1 VSVARLRAVPDVS
14 VIVVAHDVRDEV
26 LACLRSLE
34 RHAGPLA
41 VEAFLVDNASTDGTA
56 EAVAERFPG
65 VEVVRLPENVGVAA
79 RNEGLRRARGRT
91 RMFLDSDARLT
102 AGALP
107 ELVGYLD
114 AHPEAG
120 LVGPRLVYEDGTLQ
134 LSARRYPPPLLPLL
148 RRPPLARFFDGSR
161 WVRRHLMAD
170 EPHDATREVEY
181 VLGACQ
187 LFTARAQA
195 AAGEIDPRI
204 FFGPDD
210 VEWCFRIR
218 RAGLAVVYHPAATVV
233 HAYRRTSASRPLS
246 RVALRQLEAFA
257 RFQWRWRRE
266 RAALL
271 AAGRRMDERAR
282 AARAGRARG
291 PE

>member
-1 VSVARLRAVPDVS
+1 VSVVPDVT

-26 LACLRSLE
+26 LACFGSVE
-34 RHAGPLA
+34 QHAAPASYELL
-41 VEAFLVDNASTDGTA
+41 LVDNASTDGTA
-56 EAVAERFPG
+56 EAVAERFPAA
-65 VEVVRLPENVGVAA
+65 EVVRLARNAGVAA

-107 ELVGYLD
+107 ELLAYLD

-120 LVGPRLVYEDGTLQ
+120 LVGPRLVYEDGSLQ
-134 LSARRYPPPLLPLL
+134 LSARRFPPLLLPLM
-148 RRPPLARFFDGSR
+148 RRPPLGRFFDRSR

-170 EPHDATREVEY
+170 EPHDRTREVEY

-195 AAGEIDPRI
+195 AAGEIDERI

-210 VEWCFRIR
+210 VEWCLAVRA
-218 RAGLAVVYHPAATVV
+218 AGLQVVYHPAATVV
-233 HAYRRTSASRPLS
+233 HGYRRSSAGRPFSRL
-246 RVALRQLEAFA
+246 ALAQLGAFA
-257 RFQWRWRRE
+257 RFQWKWRRE
-266 RAALL
+266 RRRLVQE
-271 AAGRRMDERAR
+271 GREMDAR
-282 AARAGRARG
+282 ASGIEMA

>member
-1 VSVARLRAVPDVS
+1 MSAPPDVS
-14 VIVVAHDVRDEV
+14 VVVVAHDVREEV
-26 LACLRSLE
+26 LACFAS
-34 RHAGPLA
+34 
-41 VEAFLVDNASTDGTA
+41 VEQNAAPATYELLLVDNASADGTA
-56 EAVAERFPG
+56 AAVAEAFPAA
-65 VEVVRLPENVGVAA
+65 EIVRLPRNVGVAA

-107 ELVGYLD
+107 ELVAYLD

-120 LVGPRLVYEDGTLQ
+120 LVGPRLVYEDGSLQ
-134 LSARRYPPPLLPLL
+134 LSARRFPPVLLPLM
-148 RRPPLARFFDGSR
+148 RRPPLGRFFDRSP

-170 EPHDATREVEY
+170 EPHDRTREVEY

-195 AAGEIDPRI
+195 AAGEIDERI

-210 VEWCFRIR
+210 VEWCLAVRA
-218 RAGLAVVYHPAATVV
+218 AGLQVVYHPAATVV
-233 HAYRRTSASRPLS
+233 HGYRRTSAGRPLS
-246 RVALRQLEAFA
+246 SVALAQLRAFA
-257 RFQWRWRRE
+257 RFQWKWRRE
-266 RAALL
+266 RARLIRE
-271 AAGRRMDERAR
+271 GRGMDERAR
-282 AARAGRARG
+282 AAASGGEKA